1 VQELLA
7 AKDGMLPP
15 CTPCLLLSQA
25 PGQYNE
31 LVGLKSEMKNLKN
44 AESVP
49 PLDVKVKRT
58 SRTSSRLAKEQNVAA
73 HAKTRTTRSSKRTAH
88 VEGEKDLAEL
98 NNKNDISWSNES
110 STDALVFGKL
120 NCSLDSVDLSKDGIC
135 NLFGT
140 LDVGIAFL
148 PIHSMGAL
156 GIYFSSEKTAFTD
169 DILCRFC

>member
-1 VQELLA
+1 
-7 AKDGMLPP
+7 
-15 CTPCLLLSQA
+15 
-25 PGQYNE
+25 
-31 LVGLKSEMKNLKN
+31 LKN

-135 NLFGT
+135 NLFGCWNCLSANSLNGCIGNIFQFRKDCIHRRHLVSLLLKIGT
-140 LDVGIAFL
+140 IHVHVLLCAKSIAL
-148 PIHSMGAL
+148 YCHYETQLRVSHGY
-156 GIYFSSEKTAFTD
+156 GG
-169 DILCRFC
+169 